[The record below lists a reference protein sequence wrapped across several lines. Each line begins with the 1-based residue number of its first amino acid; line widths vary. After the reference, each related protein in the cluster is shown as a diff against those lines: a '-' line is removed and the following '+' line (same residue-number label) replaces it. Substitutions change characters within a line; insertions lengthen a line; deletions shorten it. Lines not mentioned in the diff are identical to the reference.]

1 MTKLLLFTG
10 KGGVGKSTSS
20 AATALYYSKQ
30 GLKTLLVSSDPA
42 HSTDDT
48 VGTKIGDTPREISP
62 NLWAMNIN
70 AAVVTQ
76 ERQQEMQSAFISTFG
91 KFIPSLSD
99 NDSEMSK
106 VFSINNAIPG
116 IDEWGAAEVMT
127 QQFKSEQYDLVIFD
141 TAPTGHTLKA
151 LAAPAHV
158 KQFILQLRRLKSKVL
173 GKLMLFKSRND
184 IDELELTLGKF
195 CDEIDELRDNL
206 ADGSKTKIILVSIP
220 TEAGFMEFFRTV
232 KYLQSL
238 NLNPHTLVLN
248 HLVPDMGSEVWAT
261 AKDNPAVTM
270 VYHEYRNQQP
280 WIQKYQKVCA
290 ENTIRLVGSI
300 RLPYEPKGI
309 NSDSHLYDF
318 AELIC
323 GTDKV
328 SPPEES

>member
-1 MTKLLLFTG
+1 MTQLLLFTG

-20 AATALYYSKQ
+20 AATALYYANL
-30 GLKTLLVSSDPA
+30 GHKTLLVSSDPA

-70 AAVVTQ
+70 ASVVTHA
-76 ERQQEMQSAFISTFG
+76 RQQEMHSAFVKTFG

-99 NDSEMSK
+99 DDSGMSK

-116 IDEWGAAEVMT
+116 IDEWGAAEVMS
-127 QQFKSEQYDLVIFD
+127 QQFQSGHYDLVVFD

-173 GKLMLFKSRND
+173 GKLMLFKNRND
-184 IDELELTLGKF
+184 IDELELVLGKF
-195 CDEIDELRDNL
+195 CDEIDELRTNL
-206 ADGSKTKIILVSIP
+206 SDPTKSKVVLVSIP

-290 ENTIRLVGSI
+290 DNNIRLVGSV
-300 RLPYEPKGI
+300 RLPYEPKGVTT
-309 NSDSHLYDF
+309 DSHLGDF

-323 GTDKV
+323 GPDKV
-328 SPPEES
+328 SPPEE

>member
-1 MTKLLLFTG
+1 MTQLLLFTG

-20 AATALYYSKQ
+20 AATALYYANL
-30 GLKTLLVSSDPA
+30 GHKTLLVSSDPA

-70 AAVVTQ
+70 ASVVTQ
-76 ERQQEMQSAFISTFG
+76 SRQQEMQTAFIKTFG

-99 NDSEMSK
+99 DDSGMSK

-116 IDEWGAAEVMT
+116 IDEWGAAEVMS
-127 QQFKSEQYDLVIFD
+127 QQFISGEYDLVIFD

-173 GKLMLFKSRND
+173 GKLMLFKNRNE
-184 IDELELTLGKF
+184 IDELELALGKF
-195 CDEIDELRDNL
+195 CEEIDDLRANL
-206 ADGSKTKIILVSIP
+206 SDSKKSKVILVSIP

-238 NLNPHTLVLN
+238 NLQPHTLVLN
-248 HLVPDMGSEVWAT
+248 HLIPDMGSEVWDTAAT
-261 AKDNPAVTM
+261 NPAATM
-270 VYHEYRNQQP
+270 IYHEYLNQQP
-280 WIQKYQKVCA
+280 WIARYQKLCA
-290 ENTIRLVGSI
+290 DNNITLVGSV
-300 RLPYEPKGI
+300 RLPYEPKGVK
-309 NSDSHLYDF
+309 STDHLKDF
-318 AELIC
+318 ADLIC
-323 GTDKV
+323 GPEKV
-328 SPPEES
+328 CPPEV